1 MDPIVTA
8 GLVSGGI
15 QGIGQYMA
23 SREAR
28 KAQERQIAVDLALK
42 QRQQQLDAVQST
54 ANMQNAAYNNIMG
67 AAERSLR
74 Y

>member
-15 QGIGQYMA
+15 QGIGSYISA
-23 SREAR
+23 RENR
-28 KAQERQIAVDLALK
+28 KVQERQMAIDLAMK

>member
-1 MDPIVTA
+1 MSDVIA
-8 GLVSGGI
+8 GLISGGI

-23 SREAR
+23 SREDR
-28 KAQERQIAVDLALK
+28 KVKERQMAIDLALK